1 MVFKIVIE
9 VFKAN
14 KTAIL
19 MKDEFDKKSLFAIV
33 ISELCQIDVDSYIH
47 TYLPTYLR
55 TYIHTYIHTYIRLLR
70 LPLQGFSVPM
80 GSLFNN

>member
-1 MVFKIVIE
+1 MVFKIVIA

-19 MKDEFDKKSLFAIV
+19 MKDDFDKKSLFAIV

-47 TYLPTYLR
+47 TYLPTYLP

>member
-1 MVFKIVIE
+1 MVFKIVIA

-19 MKDEFDKKSLFAIV
+19 MKDDCDKKSLFAIV

-55 TYIHTYIHTYIRLLR
+55 TYIHTYVY
-70 LPLQGFSVPM
+70 
-80 GSLFNN
+80 

>member
-1 MVFKIVIE
+1 MVFKIVIA

-19 MKDEFDKKSLFAIV
+19 MKDDFDKKSLFAIV

-47 TYLPTYLR
+47 TYLPTYLPTYVRTYVR
-55 TYIHTYIHTYIRLLR
+55 TYIHTYIHTY
-70 LPLQGFSVPM
+70 VY
-80 GSLFNN
+80 

>member
-1 MVFKIVIE
+1 MVFKIVIT

-19 MKDEFDKKSLFAIV
+19 MKDDLDKKSLFIIV
-33 ISELCQIDVDSYIH
+33 ISELCQIDVDS
-47 TYLPTYLR
+47 
-55 TYIHTYIHTYIRLLR
+55 YIHTYIRLLR

-80 GSLFNN
+80 GSLFNNLLDTR

>member
-1 MVFKIVIE
+1 MVFKIVIA

-19 MKDEFDKKSLFAIV
+19 MKDDFDKKSLFAIV

-55 TYIHTYIHTYIRLLR
+55 TYIHTYVYWD
-70 LPLQGFSVPM
+70 
-80 GSLFNN
+80 SLYRAFQSQWAHYLTTN

>member
-1 MVFKIVIE
+1 MVFKIVIA

-19 MKDEFDKKSLFAIV
+19 MKDDFDKKSLFAIV

-55 TYIHTYIHTYIRLLR
+55 TYIHTYIRLLG

>member
-55 TYIHTYIHTYIRLLR
+55 TYIHTYIRLLR